1 MLNKTSAVYDW
12 GHRKKYAPQ
21 ELSLSLP
28 PPPSACFPRRNSVRK
43 STGMQV
49 DRVQTIFTF
58 RSGVG
63 FRYELS
69 CGCFLRSVIDV

>member
-28 PPPSACFPRRNSVRK
+28 PQHVFRDGILFGSPLECRWTEFRLFLHSGVVLGSAMNSV
-43 STGMQV
+43 V
-49 DRVQTIFTF
+49 DVF
-58 RSGVG
+58 
-63 FRYELS
+63 
-69 CGCFLRSVIDV
+69 